1 MSGHLGDM
9 TVALDVPTARPT
21 GAAVSVRSVAR
32 RSASAVLRHGRFAL
46 GVAGTVVLLAVV
58 LPAVAGI
65 PWSGIVATLTSVPPL
80 VMVGLVGLWAVGL
93 ALHTIALT
101 AALPGLSAWRAASLS
116 LTGSAVANVLPVG
129 GAAGVALNYKMARTW
144 GFDARAMTRFT
155 VVSNVWDVLA
165 KVALPVVALPLLVA
179 AGIGA
184 QPLLVTGVTAVV
196 ATLVLAAVAVV
207 LVRPAAAA
215 AVGRAM
221 DRVVARV
228 RRRGATAG
236 VGEVAPVPVTWEL
249 RMAELQADTL
259 DLVRHRWGRLSLGMA
274 LYTSALLALMVA
286 CFAATGAG
294 LPLGVVLTAF
304 VLERLLTLAGLTPG
318 GAGLVEVAVTGLLV
332 SLGAAAGTAAAGI
345 LLYRALTMALE
356 VPVGGTWLLAWVSL
370 RLRGQRRTAALGAA
384 VGIEA

>member
-1 MSGHLGDM
+1 M
-9 TVALDVPTARPT
+9 TVALDVPATRPRGRAAIT
-21 GAAVSVRSVAR
+21 GAVAQR
-32 RSASAVLRHGRFAL
+32 AGAAVLRHGRFAL
-46 GVAGTVVLLAVV
+46 GVGATVVLLAVV

-65 PWSGIVATLTSVPPL
+65 PWSGIAATLTSVPL
-80 VMVGLVGLWAVGL
+80 VVMAGLVALWAGGL

-101 AALPGLSAWRAASLS
+101 AALPGLSARRAATLS

-129 GAAGVALNYKMARTW
+129 GAAGVALNYRMAQTW

-155 VVSNVWDVLA
+155 VVTNVWDVLA

-184 QPLLVTGVTAVV
+184 QPLLATGVTAVV
-196 ATLVLAAVAVV
+196 GALVLGAVAVV

-215 AVGRAM
+215 KVGRVL

-228 RRRGATAG
+228 RRRAAG
-236 VGEVAPVPVTWEL
+236 EDGTTPRPATWEH
-249 RMAELQADTL
+249 RMAELQAGTIE
-259 DLVRHRWGRLSLGMA
+259 LVRRRWVRLSLGMA
-274 LYTSALLALMVA
+274 LYTAALLALMVA
-286 CFAATGAG
+286 CFAAAGAG

-318 GAGLVEVAVTGLLV
+318 GAGVVEVAVTGLLV

-345 LLYRALTMALE
+345 LLYRGLTMALE
-356 VPVGGTWLLAWVSL
+356 VPVGGTWLLAWASMHL
-370 RLRGQRRTAALGAA
+370 RRRRRTAALGAPA
-384 VGIEA
+384 GTEA